1 MVHIDGSPERTC
13 SQLSILVPSKR
24 IMASDGGCPSIT
36 PVTFEGIGWSGS
48 PRMAFCPIETLV
60 KAAKKIK
67 NPNLPT

>member
-1 MVHIDGSPERTC
+1 
-13 SQLSILVPSKR
+13 
-24 IMASDGGCPSIT
+24 MASDGGCPSIT